1 MRYRNALIGA
11 LVVFASA
18 GLSLW
23 AQSGSGVSAVYKTAN
38 VSKSGDHVSMSF
50 TVRLMNVTDADLKFS
65 TVKLADPANINTFA
79 RWDNVTVPANKSVDL
94 SDSVSVTSAEY
105 GRWKKGGG
113 ANLWVVA
120 PDPESTTRATAV
132 SATYK
137 PTGW

>member
-1 MRYRNALIGA
+1 MRRRTAAACA
-11 LVVFASA
+11 LVLFASA
-18 GLSLW
+18 GLSLM

-50 TVRLMNVTDADLKFS
+50 TVRLMNVTADDVKFS
-65 TVKLADPANINTFA
+65 SVRLADPANINTFA

-105 GRWKKGGG
+105 SRWKKGGG

-120 PDPESTTRATAV
+120 PDPQSTTRATSV
-132 SATYK
+132 SASYK